1 MLLTADVGNTN
12 IKFGIFDG
20 NELKF
25 KLRVSTDT
33 SKTSDEFAVE
43 LFSFF
48 QIYNINANSVNGSV
62 ISSVVPKITENLK
75 TAIETVTGVKSMIL
89 GPGLKNGLDIK
100 IDRPETLGA
109 DIVAGC
115 VGVCQKYGGPFVMI
129 FMGTATVIVYVNEKN
144 IYCGGAI
151 APGVGISLD
160 ALTSHGALLPAVD
173 LKAPKKVISS
183 NTSDCI
189 RSGIMYGTACMLDGM
204 IDNFYKDANCNCKVI
219 ATGGLAPMMTK
230 NCNHD
235 IIVDE
240 NIILEGLKYIYE
252 KNIK

>member
-20 NELKF
+20 NQLKF
-25 KLRVSTDT
+25 KLRVATDT

-75 TAIETVTGVKSMIL
+75 IAIETVTGVKSMVL
-89 GPGLKNGLDIK
+89 GPGLKTGLDIK

-189 RSGIMYGTACMLDGM
+189 RSGIMYGTACLLDGM

-219 ATGGLAPMMTK
+219 ATGGLAPMMTE